1 MHVAYRCQQLD
12 KEVMCKEKEHLICDL
27 KEKVVALN
35 GRIRQLETQ
44 VKDLNNQNMLVN
56 ILLIL
61 QSGKSDYII
70 AIFMMHFT
78 SICLIESCV
87 CLYFFNPQLFTAIS
101 EAKNP
106 VGTSRKGTVGSE
118 DGQHYDMRK
127 VFFLYLG
134 SSRLYVVIS
143 KMH

>member
-70 AIFMMHFT
+70 AIFLMHFT

-87 CLYFFNPQLFTAIS
+87 SLYFFNPQLFTAIS